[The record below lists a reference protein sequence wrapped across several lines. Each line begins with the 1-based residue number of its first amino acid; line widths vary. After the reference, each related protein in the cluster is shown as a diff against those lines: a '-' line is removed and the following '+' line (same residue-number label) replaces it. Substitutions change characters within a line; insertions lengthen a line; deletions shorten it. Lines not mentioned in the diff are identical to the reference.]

1 VSQQPS
7 PVFRFERQ
15 KDRIPQAV
23 FCQI

>member
-1 VSQQPS
+1 VSQQPF

-15 KDRIPQAV
+15 KDRIPYPV